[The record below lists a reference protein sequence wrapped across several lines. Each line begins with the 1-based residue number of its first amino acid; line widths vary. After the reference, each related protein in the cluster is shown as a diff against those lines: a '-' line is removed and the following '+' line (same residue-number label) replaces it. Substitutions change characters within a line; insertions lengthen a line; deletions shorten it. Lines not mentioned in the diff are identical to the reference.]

1 MSITTPRIARAAV
14 AAFALLS
21 FTGSPGPLGAQQ
33 MAASGPSDSTA
44 EAKAPKV
51 ARVFRAAE
59 PFPMSIVA
67 DFKTIFKDRDS
78 MSTKRY
84 PATIRYPGEN
94 GDTVALDVQVSTRG
108 HFRLKPTSCSFPPL
122 KVHFDKEKTKGGP
135 FGGEGALK
143 LGTHCQ
149 TNPRYAQVT
158 LLEYAANQ
166 MYGVVSPVSLKTR
179 LASIT
184 WINPAD
190 PKFTVTRPGFWI
202 QDEDEVAKH
211 LGGTVVMQQGGTAAD
226 MNPKLMAITD
236 VFQYMIGNTDFSLWA
251 LHNFRIIRT
260 DSALTYIPMA
270 YDFDWSGLVEAP
282 YAVPDHRLPIRRV
295 TDRLYRGACH
305 PPDLLNEVLSM
316 YRERKDAIYGTLQD
330 LPGIDPKRQANA
342 TRFLD
347 DFFKT
352 ISDPGAV
359 KREFGRVC

>member
-1 MSITTPRIARAAV
+1 MSITTPRFARAAV
-14 AAFALLS
+14 AAFALFILA
-21 FTGSPGPLGAQQ
+21 GSDQLVAQQ
-33 MAASGPSDSTA
+33 LAASGPSDST
-44 EAKAPKV
+44 ETKTPKV
-51 ARVFRAAE
+51 ARVFRTGE
-59 PFPMSIVA
+59 PFAMSISA
-67 DFKTIFKDRDS
+67 DFKTVFKDRDS
-78 MSTKRY
+78 MSTKRF
-84 PATIRYPGEN
+84 PATIRYMGEN

-108 HFRLKPTSCSFPPL
+108 HFRLRSSTCSFPPL

-135 FGGEGALK
+135 FAGEGALK

-149 TNPRYAQVT
+149 TNPRFIQTT
-158 LLEYAANQ
+158 LMEYAANQ
-166 MYGVVSPVSLKTR
+166 MYGLVSPVNLRTR

-260 DSALTYIPMA
+260 DSTLTYIPMA
-270 YDFDWSGLVEAP
+270 YDFDWSGLVDAP

-295 TDRLYRGACH
+295 TDRLYRGSCH
-305 PPDLLNEVLSM
+305 PTELLDEVLSL
-316 YRERKDAIYGTLQD
+316 YRDKKDAIYGTIRD
-330 LPGIDPKRQANA
+330 LPGLDPKRQTDASK
-342 TRFLD
+342 FLD
-347 DFFKT
+347 DFYKT
-352 ISDPGAV
+352 INDPKAV
-359 KREFGRVC
+359 QREFGRVC